1 MMTMMLFR
9 SNPKKREVYRKKMMR
24 KGYKKDAYVAR

>member
-9 SNPKKREVYRKKMMR
+9 SNPKKWEVYRKMMR